1 MAQHSDELFNTDNWV
16 EIYRTADEWE
26 VKLIEATLQNQQIR
40 CRPDYDR
47 KSRQTTIFVAPEHQV
62 DALELVSR
70 IGLAITEDQSTTPRS
85 NEAETDRNQTSPQVI
100 EEEDSLTQAT
110 ATVLEEVT
118 IAEREGIGEIIHYV
132 GRGYEL
138 QVGPEPYSI
147 VEEGRWEEFTDL
159 SAQRHEFS
167 ILLRHEYP
175 ELLAWL
181 RYEKSMAEFIRLV
194 ESTYRDVPPP
204 PRGQRG
210 REPNQSD
217 PVTQHSET
225 DSAEAKVP
233 HIAKFSLWLS
243 LVSLL
248 AALIQLPLYACAVFS
263 VVSIGLAA
271 LGAYR
276 INTEEG
282 GLKGTPL
289 VIIAIILALLAL
301 VIGWKQSQP
310 SPVQP
315 DARIENAESGTAR

>member
-1 MAQHSDELFNTDNWV
+1 MAQHSDELFSTNDWV
-16 EIYRTADEWE
+16 EIYRTGDEWE

-47 KSRQTTIFVAPEHQV
+47 KLRQTTIFVAPEHQV

-70 IGLAITEDQSTTPRS
+70 IGLVITDNQSSTPGSDEDGGNGDQTVHRV
-85 NEAETDRNQTSPQVI
+85 TD
-100 EEEDSLTQAT
+100 EEDDFPKSTAT
-110 ATVLEEVT
+110 ALEEVT
-118 IAEREGIGEIIHYV
+118 VAEREGIGEIIHYI

-138 QVGPEPYSI
+138 CVGPEPYGI
-147 VEEGRWEEFTDL
+147 VEEDRWEEFTDL

-181 RYEKSMAEFIRLV
+181 KHEKMMAEFIRLV

-204 PRGQRG
+204 RGQRN
-210 REPNQSD
+210 RRSNQPHSA
-217 PVTQHSET
+217 TQHTGIDSTET
-225 DSAEAKVP
+225 KVP
-233 HIAKFSLWLS
+233 KIAKISLWIS

-263 VVSIGLAA
+263 VLGIGLAL

-276 INTEEG
+276 INTEDS
-282 GLKGTPL
+282 GLKGTPMVL
-289 VIIAIILALLAL
+289 IAIILAILAL
-301 VIGWKQSQP
+301 VIGWKQSQT
-310 SPVQP
+310 SPGQP
-315 DARIENAESGTAR
+315 DARIENTETESAR

>member
-1 MAQHSDELFNTDNWV
+1 MEHRSDELFSTDDWV
-16 EIYRTADEWE
+16 EIYCTGDEWE
-26 VKLIEATLQNQQIR
+26 VTLIEATLQNQQIR

-70 IGLAITEDQSTTPRS
+70 IGLVITGNQSAATGSDEDDSDGNRTF
-85 NEAETDRNQTSPQVI
+85 PQVI
-100 EEEDSLTQAT
+100 DEEDNLPKAT
-110 ATVLEEVT
+110 AAALEDVTV
-118 IAEREGIGEIIHYV
+118 AEREGIGAIIHYI

-138 QVGPEPYSI
+138 HVGPEPYSM

-167 ILLRHEYP
+167 ILLKHEYP

-181 RYEKSMAEFIRLV
+181 KHEKLMAEFIRLV

-204 PRGQRG
+204 RGQRD
-210 REPNQSD
+210 RQPNQSHAATEH
-217 PVTQHSET
+217 PET

-233 HIAKFSLWLS
+233 QIAKFSLWIS

-248 AALIQLPLYACAVFS
+248 AALIQLPLYACAVLS
-263 VVSIGLAA
+263 VLAIGLAL

-276 INTEEG
+276 INTGEG
-282 GLKGTPL
+282 WLKGTPL
-289 VIIAIILALLAL
+289 VLIAMVLALLAL
-301 VIGWKQSQP
+301 VIGWRQPQS
-310 SPVQP
+310 SPEQS
-315 DARIENAESGTAR
+315 DTRIENAESESAR

>member
-1 MAQHSDELFNTDNWV
+1 MAQHSDELFSTDDWV
-16 EIYRTADEWE
+16 EIYRTGDEWE

-47 KSRQTTIFVAPEHQV
+47 KSRQTTIFVAPEYQV

-70 IGLAITEDQSTTPRS
+70 IGLVITDNQSSTPGSDEDGG
-85 NEAETDRNQTSPQVI
+85 NGDQTVPQVI
-100 EEEDSLTQAT
+100 DEEDNFPKSTAT
-110 ATVLEEVT
+110 ALEEVT
-118 IAEREGIGEIIHYV
+118 VAEREGIGEIIHYI

-138 QVGPEPYSI
+138 CVGPEPYGI
-147 VEEGRWEEFTDL
+147 VEEDRWEEFTDL

-181 RYEKSMAEFIRLV
+181 KHEKLMAEFIRLV

-204 PRGQRG
+204 RGQRN
-210 REPNQSD
+210 RRSNQSHSA
-217 PVTQHSET
+217 TQHTGIDSTET
-225 DSAEAKVP
+225 KVP
-233 HIAKFSLWLS
+233 KIAKISLWIS

-248 AALIQLPLYACAVFS
+248 AAFIQLPLYACTVLS
-263 VVSIGLAA
+263 VLGIGLAL

-276 INTEEG
+276 INTEHS

-289 VIIAIILALLAL
+289 VLIAIILAILAL
-301 VIGWKQSQP
+301 VIGWKQSQT
-310 SPVQP
+310 SPGQP
-315 DARIENAESGTAR
+315 DARIENTETESAR